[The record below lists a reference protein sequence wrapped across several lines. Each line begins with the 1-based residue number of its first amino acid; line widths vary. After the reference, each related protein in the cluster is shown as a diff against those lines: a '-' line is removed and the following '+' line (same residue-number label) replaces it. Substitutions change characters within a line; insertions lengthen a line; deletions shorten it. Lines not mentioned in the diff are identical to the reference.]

1 MNKKWNV
8 LYNESYKTL
17 DDIFAVL
24 LANRGLSSK
33 REIEN
38 FLFPELSKITLKSVG
53 LDEEQITKAIKRIQK
68 AIKLEQKIIVFG
80 DYDVD
85 GITGTAILWETIYKQ
100 YKNVSPYI
108 PDRFGEGYGLSIV
121 GIDNLLKKYPDTKVI
136 VTVDNGIVAYE
147 AVKYAKKLRI
157 DVIVTDHHVKAK
169 DELESY
175 ATVHTTQICGAA
187 VAYLFS
193 KALTLI
199 LSQTSFG
206 RGNEN
211 GNQKFPRPSMMGE
224 GGGEGIID
232 SDEYLDLVALA
243 TVADLVPLT
252 GASRAFVKFGLD
264 ALLRTQRPGLQALF
278 NLAGIGKDKIGVYEI
293 GHVIGP
299 RINASGRIL
308 SAMDSLRLL
317 CTKKYDKA
325 QVLAIK
331 LDQTNKERQLLTEE
345 FTQIACDQCDEVKL
359 ERISFVSHTD
369 FNEGVIGLVASR
381 LVERYYK
388 PSFVISIG
396 EKVSKGSARSI
407 SGVNIIEMIRS
418 VSGHIVQ
425 AGGHPMAAGFTV
437 ETTKIELLRDALQKK
452 AAKLVEDDHLERK
465 LQIDLKLKLED
476 IDLDLYKKLQ
486 LLSPFGMKNPE
497 PVFLSKK
504 VIIEEVRPIGAN
516 GKHLKLKLNNELRMK
531 NDKKSFDAV
540 AFGMGERVNELKQ
553 GTMID
558 IVYTIDLN
566 IWRGKENLQLKIRDI
581 KIAKF

>member
-8 LYNESYKTL
+8 LHTESYKTL
-17 DDIFAVL
+17 DDIFAIL

-38 FLFPELSKITLKSVG
+38 FLFPELSKITFKSVG
-53 LDEEQITKAIKRIQK
+53 LDEEQITKAIKRIHK

-85 GITGTAILWETIYKQ
+85 GITGTAILWESIYKQ

-108 PDRFGEGYGLSIV
+108 PDRFGEGYGLSIA
-121 GIDNLLKKYPDTKVI
+121 GIDNLLKKYPETKVI
-136 VTVDNGIVAYE
+136 ITVDNGIVAYE
-147 AVKYAKKLRI
+147 AVKYAKKLKI
-157 DVIVTDHHVKAK
+157 DVIVTDHHVKGK
-169 DELESY
+169 EELESY
-175 ATVHTTQICGAA
+175 ATVHTTQTCGAA

-193 KALTLI
+193 RALSGQVT
-199 LSQTSFG
+199 
-206 RGNEN
+206 
-211 GNQKFPRPSMMGE
+211 
-224 GGGEGIID
+224 ID

-252 GASRAFVKFGLD
+252 GASRTFVKFGLD
-264 ALLRTQRPGLQALF
+264 VLLRTQRPGLQALF

-325 QVLAIK
+325 QALAIK

-345 FTQIACDQCDEVKL
+345 FTQIACDQCEEINL
-359 ERISFVSHTD
+359 ERISFVAHSD

-381 LVERYYK
+381 LVEKYYK
-388 PSFVISIG
+388 PSFVVSIG
-396 EKVSKGSARSI
+396 ETVSKGSARSI
-407 SGVNIIEMIRS
+407 NGVNIIEMIRS

-452 AAKLVEDDHLERK
+452 AEKIVADDHLERK

-476 IDLDLYKKLQ
+476 IDMDLYKKLQ

-504 VIIEEVRPIGAN
+504 VIVEEVRSIGAN
-516 GKHLKLKLNNELRMK
+516 GKHLKMKLNNELRMK
-531 NDKKSFDAV
+531 NDEKAFDAV
-540 AFGMGERVNELKQ
+540 AFGMGERMDELKP
-553 GTMID
+553 GTLID
-558 IVYTIDLN
+558 IVYTMDLN
-566 IWRGKENLQLKIRDI
+566 SWRGKDSLQLKIKDFISRSE
-581 KIAKF
+581 K

>member
-8 LYNESYKTL
+8 LHTESYKTL

-38 FLFPELSKITLKSVG
+38 FLFPELSKITFKSVG
-53 LDEEQITKAIKRIQK
+53 LDEEQIAKAIKRIQK

-85 GITGTAILWETIYKQ
+85 GITGTAILWESIYKQ

-108 PDRFGEGYGLSIV
+108 PDRFGEGYGLSIA
-121 GIDNLLKKYPDTKVI
+121 GIDNLLKKYPDTRVI

-147 AVKYAKKLRI
+147 AVKYAKKLKI
-157 DVIVTDHHVKAK
+157 DVIVTDHHVKGTE
-169 DELESY
+169 ELESY
-175 ATVHTTQICGAA
+175 ATVHTTQTCGAA
-187 VAYLFS
+187 VAYLLS
-193 KALTLI
+193 RALTLT
-199 LSQTSFG
+199 LSHQ
-206 RGNEN
+206 
-211 GNQKFPRPSMMGE
+211 MGE
-224 GGGEGIID
+224 GTIID

-252 GASRAFVKFGLD
+252 GASRTFVKFGLD
-264 ALLRTQRPGLQALF
+264 VLLKTQRPGLQALF

-325 QVLAIK
+325 QALAIK
-331 LDQTNKERQLLTEE
+331 LDQTNKERQMLTEE
-345 FTQIACDQCDEVKL
+345 FTQIACDQCEEINLK
-359 ERISFVSHTD
+359 RISFVAHSD

-381 LVERYYK
+381 LVEKYYK
-388 PSFVISIG
+388 PSFVVSIG
-396 EKVSKGSARSI
+396 ETVSKGSARSI
-407 SGVNIIEMIRS
+407 NGVNIIEMIRS

-437 ETTKIELLRDALQKK
+437 ETAKIELLRDALQKK
-452 AAKLVEDDHLERK
+452 AEKLVEADHLERK
-465 LQIDLKLKLED
+465 LSIDLKLKLED
-476 IDLDLYKKLQ
+476 ISLDLYKKLQ
-486 LLSPFGMKNPE
+486 LLAPFGMKNPE

-504 VIIEEVRPIGAN
+504 VIVEEIRPIGAN
-516 GKHLKLKLNNELRMK
+516 GKHLKMKLNNESRMK
-531 NDKKSFDAV
+531 NDEKALDAV
-540 AFGMGERVNELKQ
+540 AFGMGERMDELKP
-553 GTMID
+553 GTLID
-558 IVYTIDLN
+558 IVYTMDLN
-566 IWRGKENLQLKIRDI
+566 SWRGKDSLQLKIKDFISRSE
-581 KIAKF
+581 K